1 MSMSKISRFTK
12 KAVQLAKNAVGGRGE
27 VAAPEGGG
35 GFADYAVVSLH
46 CLRVYVEK
54 SYREALDLL
63 SEMPHIFAEIGLEPA
78 DPPHH
83 STLVKWFDRIKTALW
98 RVLLRLSAQLHDPS
112 GHAAIDATFFDRK
125 NTSKYYC
132 RRTNYRVQTLKT
144 TALVDT
150 ETQAILDVH
159 CTTEKRHDTQ
169 FGWQVAR
176 VAAGDLASL
185 AADKGYDWME
195 LREKLR
201 EEGVRPLIKHREFR
215 PIDPR
220 VMRVIDGLRY
230 RQRAMCKTVFSTIKR
245 TLGDAVRARSWYGEF
260 RELVLMCAVHKI
272 KQSLKQ

>member
-1 MSMSKISRFTK
+1 MSKISRFTK

-46 CLRVYVEK
+46 CLRVYLEK
-54 SYREALDLL
+54 SYRETLDLL
-63 SEMPHIFAEIGLEPA
+63 SEMPHILGEIGLDAA
-78 DPPHH
+78 DLSHH

-112 GHAAIDATFFDRK
+112 GHAAIDATFFDRE
-125 NTSKYYC
+125 NASKHYC

-150 ETQAILDVH
+150 ESHAILDVH

-169 FGWQVAR
+169 LGWQVAR
-176 VAAGDLASL
+176 RNAGDLASL

-201 EEGVRPLIKHREFR
+201 EDGVRPLIKHREFR
-215 PIDPR
+215 PIDHAHNAR
-220 VMRVIDGLRY
+220 IDGPRY
-230 RQRAMCKTVFSTIKR
+230 RQRAMCETVFSTIKR
-245 TLGDAVRARSWYGEF
+245 TLGDAVRARPWYGEF
-260 RELVLMCAVHKI
+260 RELVLMCAVHNI
-272 KQSLKQ
+272 KQAVKP

>member
-12 KAVQLAKNAVGGRGE
+12 NAVRLAQNAVGGRGE

-35 GFADYAVVSLH
+35 SFAEYAVVSLH
-46 CLRVYVEK
+46 CLRVYLGK

-63 SEMPHIFAEIGLEPA
+63 SEMPQILGEIGLDAA
-78 DPPHH
+78 DLPDH

-98 RVLLRLSAQLHDPS
+98 RVLLRLSAQLHEPS
-112 GHAAIDATFFDRK
+112 SHAAIDATFFDRE
-125 NTSKYYC
+125 TASKHYC
-132 RRTNYRVQTLKT
+132 RRTNHRVQTLKA

-169 FGWQVAR
+169 LGWQVAR
-176 VAAGDLASL
+176 RNAGDLASL

-215 PIDPR
+215 PIDHAHNAR
-220 VMRVIDGLRY
+220 IDGPRY
-230 RQRAMCKTVFSTIKR
+230 RQRAMCETVFSTIKR
-245 TLGDAVRARSWYGEF
+245 TLGESVRARTWYGEF
-260 RELVLMCAVHKI
+260 RELVLMCVVHNI
-272 KQSLKQ
+272 KQSLTP